1 MDTFRHDLRFALR
14 LLAKDRA
21 YALAVILTLALCLGA
36 NAAVFAVVQSVLIR
50 PLPYPDADRI
60 VFTYD
65 AFPGAGV
72 ERAGASVPNHYDR
85 RAMTD
90 VFESL
95 ALYQFGGVRVGEG
108 KTAEGVGSMT
118 VTPSFFRVLRATA
131 ARGRLFTEAD
141 GEVGREHVA
150 VLAYAFAAR
159 QPAGIDHV
167 VGTTLRLNNEVYT
180 VVGVLPQNFT
190 FLNPEEQVWM
200 PAAFKPED
208 RAEDQR
214 YSQNNDEI
222 GRLASGVTVQ
232 QAQARLNTFNATLLD
247 RAGSL
252 KQELI
257 NVGYATRI
265 ARLQDDIVRNVR
277 PALTLLWCGVLVVL
291 LIAGVNLTN
300 LALVRAS
307 GRFKELTT
315 RHALG
320 ASNGRVARQLATE
333 TVLLT
338 VIGGALGIVM
348 GTWCIDSLQAI
359 GLSDVPRAYGSGWTQ
374 RSWRLR
380 SAWRSRSASLWA
392 SFPRCSSPG
401 PTSTPFCARRAAPV
415 PPDVGRATRAAP
427 SSWRKSRSRSSCSR
441 VRACCWRVSNGS
453 WAWTRVQGLGRVD
466 GPRKPA
472 RGPVSGRCSVEVLR
486 DARAATNPCPAG
498 RRGGRHD
505 ELPAVR
511 VGQFEQRDHR

>member
-1 MDTFRHDLRFALR
+1 
-14 LLAKDRA
+14 
-21 YALAVILTLALCLGA
+21 
-36 NAAVFAVVQSVLIR
+36 
-50 PLPYPDADRI
+50 
-60 VFTYD
+60 
-65 AFPGAGV
+65 
-72 ERAGASVPNHYDR
+72 
-85 RAMTD
+85 
-90 VFESL
+90 
-95 ALYQFGGVRVGEG
+95 
-108 KTAEGVGSMT
+108 MT

-232 QAQARLNTFNATLLD
+232 RAQARLNAFNATLLD

-291 LIAGVNLTN
+291 LIAGVNLTS

-307 GRFKELTT
+307 GRFKELAT

-359 GLSDVPRAYGSGWTQ
+359 GLSDMPRAYEIRLDATVMAFTLGLAVALGLVVGVVPAMLLAGANLNAVLREEGRSGTAGRGTRYTRRALVMAQVALAFVLLVGAGLLLASFQRVLGIDPGSRPQACGPGRVSPLVAQ
-374 RSWRLR
+374 YPDDAALR
-380 SAWRSRSASLWA
+380 SY
-392 SFPRCSSPG
+392 
-401 PTSTPFCARRAAPV
+401 ARRALERIRALPGVEAAGMTSFLPFGWDSSSNVIIAEGHVPV
-415 PPDVGRATRAAP
+415 PGESIVSPNQLYVTPGYLEAIRVPVKRGRLLAESDSEHAPPVIVLDEQLAQRFWPGADPIGRRVFQLTRPEDLIKPGPDVVYRQVVGVSVT
-427 SSWRKSRSRSSCSR
+427 SR
-441 VRACCWRVSNGS
+441 
-453 WAWTRVQGLGRVD
+453 
-466 GPRKPA
+466 
-472 RGPVSGRCSVEVLR
+472 
-486 DARAATNPCPAG
+486 
-498 RRGGRHD
+498 
-505 ELPAVR
+505 
-511 VGQFEQRDHR
+511 